1 MITILLQFKFY
12 EIRRKKFRKY
22 ICKLRIIGLDYMT
35 MVVNLKK
42 IKYSSHILG
51 DDSKVNF
58 CVNSS

>member
-1 MITILLQFKFY
+1 MS

-22 ICKLRIIGLDYMT
+22 ICKLRIIGLDYIME
-35 MVVNLKK
+35 VNLKNLN
-42 IKYSSHILG
+42 IQGIFLG